1 MAFSR
6 LRCLLK
12 PLACALLASAAV
24 LSPAPASAG
33 SPFLVTPEA
42 SVAEASPAY
51 RYANMTNE
59 EALAELDRR
68 KILYLKVDHA
78 PGVRAPIR
86 LTGRLNGVHIRSVLP
101 PEQRVTSV
109 FEILD
114 ARLALALDDF
124 AALLA
129 RHDIDEVVHY
139 TMYRPNMPMPG
150 RGGAGDAHEHKHAAA
165 PAAAAGSAARKGTPK
180 PAPAVG
186 LGKKGTLDATS
197 KAREETPRSA
207 PAVDLGEKGAPD
219 AASKAHEETPRSAP
233 VVDLGEK
240 GAPDAASNEPV
251 ETPRSAPVVD
261 LGEKGTLDAASKAPE
276 ERPRPVKEKGA
287 AETAAKKGAAKEK
300 GGAGAAPKEKGAGAA
315 ASKEKSAAKAAP
327 GEKSAAAA
335 APKDKGTA
343 KAAPGEKSAA
353 AAAPKDKGTAKAAP
367 KEKGA
372 AEAVAKKD
380 AAGAVA
386 KKGAAA
392 AAPKE
397 KGAAGAAPKDKA
409 TTAAT
414 PKEKGAAESA
424 RSAAPG
430 DRPQATAARSAP
442 AKGAGKAGG
451 RRVALREPVGSTRA
465 TASSS
470 KRRAEVT
477 PRSGEAQKPRGKWAP
492 PGTRHPAGLAIDV
505 GALKKR
511 DGTWMSV
518 ARHFHGRLGDKTCGA
533 GAPQPELPEARE
545 LRSIVCEAADLGIF
559 TYVLTPNYDAPHAD
573 HFHMEIKPGVRWFL
587 YH

>member
-12 PLACALLASAAV
+12 PLACALLASVAA
-24 LSPAPASAG
+24 LSPAPASAA
-33 SPFLVTPEA
+33 SPFLMTPEA
-42 SVAEASPAY
+42 SIAEASPAY
-51 RYANMTNE
+51 RYANMTND

-68 KILYLKVDHA
+68 KILYIKVDHA

-86 LTGRLNGVHIRSVLP
+86 LTGRLNGVHFHSVLP

-139 TMYRPNMPMPG
+139 TMYRPNMPVPG
-150 RGGAGDAHEHKHAAA
+150 RGGAGDAAGHEHAAA
-165 PAAAAGSAARKGTPK
+165 PAAGAGSAARKGSPR

-186 LGKKGTLDATS
+186 LGEKGTLDGTS
-197 KAREETPRSA
+197 KAHEELPRSA

-219 AASKAHEETPRSAP
+219 AAS
-233 VVDLGEK
+233 
-240 GAPDAASNEPV
+240 NEPV
-251 ETPRSAPVVD
+251 ESSRPAPVVD

-276 ERPRPVKEKGA
+276 ERPRSLKEKGA
-287 AETAAKKGAAKEK
+287 AETVAKKGVEKDK
-300 GGAGAAPKEKGAGAA
+300 GGAGAAPKEKGAAA
-315 ASKEKSAAKAAP
+315 
-327 GEKSAAAA
+327 
-335 APKDKGTA
+335 
-343 KAAPGEKSAA
+343 
-353 AAAPKDKGTAKAAP
+353 AAP

-372 AEAVAKKD
+372 AAAAPKEKGAAKGAPKEKG
-380 AAGAVA
+380 AAKGAPKEKGA
-386 KKGAAA
+386 AAAAPKEKGAAAAAPKEKGAAA

-397 KGAAGAAPKDKA
+397 KGAAGAGTKKDVAGAVAKKG
-409 TTAAT
+409 AAEAAAKEKGAAGASAKKDVAGAVAKKGAAEAA
-414 PKEKGAAESA
+414 PKEKGAAEPA
-424 RSAAPG
+424 RSGAPG

-442 AKGAGKAGG
+442 SKQAGKAGR
-451 RRVALREPVGSTRA
+451 RRVALREPVGSTRH
-465 TASSS
+465 
-470 KRRAEVT
+470 RGEVT
-477 PRSGEAQKPRGKWAP
+477 LRSGEGQKPRGKWAP

-518 ARHFHGRLGDKTCGA
+518 ARHFHGRIGDKTCGE

-559 TYVLTPNYDAPHAD
+559 TYALTPNYDAPHAD